1 MRSHEVDYEIFGN
14 DMQVVEV
21 ELDLGET
28 IVAEAGAMNWMEED
42 IVYEAKMGDGSG
54 GDEGLMGKLFSAGK
68 RALSGESVFMTH
80 FTNTS
85 SNKRRVAFAAPYP
98 GHIIPID
105 LAQIGG
111 ELMCQKDAFLC
122 AALGTEVSIAF
133 SRKLGRGFFGG
144 EGFILQR
151 LLGDG
156 MTFVHAGGTVIK
168 KELNNDKLR
177 VDTGCLV
184 AFTQGVNYDIEMT
197 KGLKSMLF
205 SGEGFFLATLQ
216 GTGTVYLQS
225 LPFSKLADRII
236 EKVPRSSS

>member
-184 AFTQGVNYDIEMT
+184 AFTQSVNYDIEMT

-236 EKVPRSSS
+236 AQVPSSSS